1 MAEVSGNKRNQTE
14 RNGNGEGTKSSG
26 RNQPARSHV
35 ENKAAAAQD
44 ADAFRPNVG
53 TLAVKFTP
61 KSALVERFLSRGSV
75 KTSNAFMRI
84 GTLLKMLGG
93 DAENK
98 KKIYEWLDELF
109 NAVSHNI
116 SAEEVKLAK
125 LRKGHDMDQVEIM
138 TPDQSSELAFYVN
151 HPQLRRFANKL
162 YTIDKLAYLTD
173 QLWYLG
179 EIDDEQKEMSSKVLM
194 YPITATGEHFMLVT
208 NVSRRAGGKYSPEDF
223 LKLLAEEKD
232 IRALVMKH
240 FTDDVPGAQTV
251 KRFLGLNSEQI

>member
-26 RNQPARSHV
+26 RNRNPLDHSV

-53 TLAVKFTP
+53 ALVVKFTP

-75 KTSNAFMRI
+75 KDQQRDMRI

-116 SAEEVKLAK
+116 
-125 LRKGHDMDQVEIM
+125 R
-138 TPDQSSELAFYVN
+138 
-151 HPQLRRFANKL
+151 
-162 YTIDKLAYLTD
+162 
-173 QLWYLG
+173 
-179 EIDDEQKEMSSKVLM
+179 
-194 YPITATGEHFMLVT
+194 
-208 NVSRRAGGKYSPEDF
+208 
-223 LKLLAEEKD
+223 
-232 IRALVMKH
+232 
-240 FTDDVPGAQTV
+240 
-251 KRFLGLNSEQI
+251 